1 MRERYEGGCQCGA
14 LRYVIDAEP
23 KMIYA
28 CHCTQCQRQ
37 SSSAFGMA
45 VVFGDGEITTTGVE
59 PHSYVRDGK
68 GRKIRGFFCP
78 ECGTRVYHQW
88 FTEEGSLP
96 FFNLKPGTF
105 DDTSWVE
112 PGCHVWTQHKQP
124 WLTFSPDD
132 VVFEQQPSLDEMP
145 RYRGATLEV

>member
-14 LRYVIDAEP
+14 LRYVVNAEP

-45 VVFGDGEITTTGVE
+45 VVFGGGDITTTGVE

-68 GRKIRGFFCP
+68 GRKVRGFFCP
-78 ECGTRVYHQW
+78 GMWDAGVPPVVYGR
-88 FTEEGSLP
+88 GSTPL
-96 FFNLKPGTF
+96 F
-105 DDTSWVE
+105 
-112 PGCHVWTQHKQP
+112 QP
-124 WLTFSPDD
+124 
-132 VVFEQQPSLDEMP
+132 QAGNP
-145 RYRGATLEV
+145 RRH